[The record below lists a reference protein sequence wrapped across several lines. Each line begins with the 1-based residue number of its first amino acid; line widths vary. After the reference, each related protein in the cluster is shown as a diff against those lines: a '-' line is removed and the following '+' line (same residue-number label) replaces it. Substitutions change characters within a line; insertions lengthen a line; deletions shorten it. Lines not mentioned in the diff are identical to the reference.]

1 MAALLK
7 KWYGPLARGRV
18 WKESV
23 HLLAD
28 LVVGIGLFTAVVTML
43 SLSVGPASYT
53 HLRAH
58 ETVLDTV
65 GRLLLEKNN
74 TKVVPGGIHQIT
86 VK

>member
-43 SLSVGPASYT
+43 SLSVGLMVTLIGVPLLVA
-53 HLRAH
+53 
-58 ETVLDTV
+58 TVV
-65 GRLLLEKNN
+65 GGR
-74 TKVVPGGIHQIT
+74 VIG
-86 VK
+86 